1 LYLLRAV
8 SCKTVT
14 LPLHRALQPF
24 EVFKYGVYLLL
35 ALNIFAFLIREWAMS
50 AHTIGAETTVG
61 DLISMFAATIDT
73 ASWVILLLLFEFET
87 SWVPAMKRKPRRLWI
102 AHWVRA
108 ACYGLIVYAFYGYAV
123 RCADLYGTEP
133 VHGAQLCEVAAE
145 QPSYLVGLDELVTVT
160 GRNCAELED
169 GTELMSLARMH
180 GNVLSGSERL
190 AQARALAWT
199 DVINAGLWILVVL
212 MLEVDLRL
220 KARHH
225 LGGRT
230 GKVVRGITI
239 VVYLGLLACGIY
251 WGLEGTF
258 LDFWDAFLWLLA
270 FAAIEMNVFRVA
282 DRSRFSAHG

>member
-1 LYLLRAV
+1 M
-8 SCKTVT
+8 S
-14 LPLHRALQPF
+14 LPLHRALGPF

-35 ALNIFAFLIREWAMS
+35 ALNIFAFLFREWDMS
-50 AHTIGAETTVG
+50 AHTFSADTTVG

-73 ASWVILLLLFEFET
+73 ASWVVLLLLFEFET
-87 SWVPAMKRKPRRLWI
+87 SWVPAMKHKPRRLWL

-108 ACYGLIVYAFYGYAV
+108 GCYGLIVYAFYGYAA
-123 RCADLYGTEP
+123 RCADLYGAEP
-133 VHGAQLCEVAAE
+133 RAGALLCELAAE
-145 QPSYLVGLDELVTVT
+145 QPSFMLGLDELVTVT

-169 GTELMSLARMH
+169 GSDLMNLARMQ
-180 GNVLSGSERL
+180 GNVVSSSERL
-190 AQARALAWT
+190 AEARALAWT

-212 MLEVDLRL
+212 MLELDLRL

-230 GKVVRGITI
+230 GKVVRGFTI
-239 VVYLGLLACGIY
+239 MIYLGLLACGIY

-282 DRSRFSAHG
+282 GKA